1 MMKVELKKAK
11 GYYDLSLRVNIFY
24 PGDVIY
30 LLNKATKKGRAKK
43 LEHIWQSPAVITHM
57 ITPFLFRIRFEN
69 RTEREVN
76 HDTVKLCTDVSL
88 NSRRK

>member
-1 MMKVELKKAK
+1 MSSPQKYLFILLQDFQEAQQMMKVELKKAK

-57 ITPFLFRIRFEN
+57 ITPFLFR
-69 RTEREVN
+69 
-76 HDTVKLCTDVSL
+76 K
-88 NSRRK
+88 